1 MSKDKQRIIIAE
13 ACGATWQTVEWNEK
27 QTQVLSFTR
36 LGPKPSLGPHRW
48 DLNDG
53 RSLAFDIPD
62 YPNDLNAMREAE
74 EFLKQNDWS
83 KFCEMNEI
91 LACKVL
97 KPNEHI
103 FHATAEQRAEAFIR
117 TIEKR
122 EES

>member
-13 ACGATWQTVEWNEK
+13 ACGWKIKYIHGNGMDCYATVDPTGLVQNEY
-27 QTQVLSFTR
+27 
-36 LGPKPSLGPHRW
+36 
-48 DLNDG
+48 
-53 RSLAFDIPD
+53 PD
-62 YPNDLNAMREAE
+62 YLNDLNAMHEAE